1 MLRYT
6 GHPLYDVGVATLA
19 AFAGKSDPATLTEE
33 DLDRAAQ
40 YMARE
45 YVREPL
51 LKFLTVAFPNSGFTQ
66 PAFKNA
72 PERRKAYAERVLGS
86 YRAGTPTATGQ
97 KCVFTGMPAVA
108 VPLKEK
114 DDIPPGRAFRQHVP
128 LLTGEGIINFHPYGD
143 AGLPVSGPAIL
154 ALQALPL
161 GCAKVGGR
169 LLAVHSDNT
178 DIIYHFASKFLEHN
192 RKAIVLAQ
200 EAGSGK
206 MPESPRSQ
214 RTLLVETLLEADR
227 MQLEAQEGQP
237 FSVTA
242 YHLTNSGQGAALDIY
257 HLPSQVVSFLAEM
270 HRAQYRSQW
279 QTIVARA
286 WQLPPTGS
294 RRKEPQDFQP
304 KYNFLYEDLFGL
316 PANARRFLRVYLLRT
331 ALRRAREMSDD
342 PRGTYSLREE
352 ADLVSWPIT
361 ERFLRRIM
369 GMDRER
375 VEAIRQLGDRLADYV
390 ARENDRQFF
399 RGFYWEQR
407 SYDNLR
413 TVLLK
418 ANIAQVKRGGAPLF
432 TFDDYLLVFEEGDD
446 VARPD
451 WRLARD
457 LVLIRMV
464 EKLHQQGWLGRNVE
478 SIPEEPLEESS
489 S

>member
-1 MLRYT
+1 
-6 GHPLYDVGVATLA
+6 
-19 AFAGKSDPATLTEE
+19 
-33 DLDRAAQ
+33 
-40 YMARE
+40 
-45 YVREPL
+45 
-51 LKFLTVAFPNSGFTQ
+51 
-66 PAFKNA
+66 
-72 PERRKAYAERVLGS
+72 
-86 YRAGTPTATGQ
+86 
-97 KCVFTGMPAVA
+97 
-108 VPLKEK
+108 
-114 DDIPPGRAFRQHVP
+114 
-128 LLTGEGIINFHPYGD
+128 
-143 AGLPVSGPAIL
+143 
-154 ALQALPL
+154 
-161 GCAKVGGR
+161 
-169 LLAVHSDNT
+169 
-178 DIIYHFASKFLEHN
+178 
-192 RKAIVLAQ
+192 
-200 EAGSGK
+200 
-206 MPESPRSQ
+206 
-214 RTLLVETLLEADR
+214 
-227 MQLEAQEGQP
+227 
-237 FSVTA
+237 
-242 YHLTNSGQGAALDIY
+242 
-257 HLPSQVVSFLAEM
+257 
-270 HRAQYRSQW
+270 
-279 QTIVARA
+279 
-286 WQLPPTGS
+286 
-294 RRKEPQDFQP
+294 
-304 KYNFLYEDLFGL
+304 
-316 PANARRFLRVYLLRT
+316 
-331 ALRRAREMSDD
+331 MSDD

-390 ARENDRQFF
+390 ARENDRLFF